1 MNHHYSVREI
11 FDTLQGEGVRAG
23 TRAIFIRLAGCNL
36 WNGRESGRSSGLGAC
51 ARWCDTDF
59 VRGEPMTSEA
69 IALRAAEL
77 WREPLP
83 TPRGSIAPPWVVIT
97 GGEPALQLDHA
108 LLDALRAEGFRIAVE
123 SNGTKRTDALLA
135 VDHLCI
141 SPKLGSTLQVLEAD
155 ELKVVVPGVADPDP
169 DQEHRTLAVPF
180 PAPTRGMKLLGAPL
194 GWTNDDLDELADAG
208 DWDRLFVSPQD
219 GPRAAIH
226 TAQAIAFVKRHPRW
240 RLSVQTHKVLGI
252 P

>member
-1 MNHHYSVREI
+1 MSYAVREI
-11 FDTLQGEGVRAG
+11 FDTLQGEGARAG
-23 TRAIFIRLAGCNL
+23 ARSVFIRLAGCNL
-36 WNGRESGRSSGLGAC
+36 WNGHATGRSTGVGAC

-59 VRGEPMTSEA
+59 ARGEPMTAEA
-69 IALRAAEL
+69 IAQRAAEL
-77 WREPLP
+77 WREPLS

-155 ELKVVVPGVADPDP
+155 ELKVVVPGVADGER
-169 DQEHRTLAVPF
+169 EHGTLAVPF
-180 PAPTRGMKLLGAPL
+180 PQPVRGMRLLGDPR
-194 GWTNDDLDELADAG
+194 GWTDESLEALAG
-208 DWDRLFVSPQD
+208 FGSWGQLFVSPQD
-219 GPRAAIH
+219 GPSRALHA
-226 TAQAIAFVKRHPRW
+226 AQAVAFVKRHPRW